1 VTLTAESL
9 NKNLTELFMSEFIVG
24 LTGGIGSG
32 KTTVSDIFAELNI
45 DIIDADIAARI
56 VVQPGSK
63 ALLAIKA
70 HFSADYIADN
80 GELNRAKLRSRIFS
94 QPQDKAWLNNLLHPL
109 IRAEIVSQIAQAKS
123 SYCLLVAPLLL
134 ENNLHKMVNRVLVI
148 NVDETS
154 QVERTLARDPSSAAE
169 IKRIIASQMPSEQ
182 RLSFADDIINNQH
195 KSLEDI
201 RQQVIILDQ
210 KYQLLSAGTFHPS
223 LDK

>member
-1 VTLTAESL
+1 
-9 NKNLTELFMSEFIVG
+9 MSEFIIG

-70 HFSADYIADN
+70 HFGADYIDDK
-80 GELNRAKLRSRIFS
+80 GELNRTKLRSRIFS

-109 IRAEIVSQIAQAKS
+109 IRAEIVNQIAQAKS

-134 ENNLHKMVNRVLVI
+134 ENNLHKMVNRVLVV
-148 NVDETS
+148 NVDEAS

-169 IKRIIASQMPSEQ
+169 IKQIIASQMPSEQ

-201 RQQVIILDQ
+201 REQVIILAQ
-210 KYQLLSAGTFHPS
+210 KYQLLSASTFHPS

>member
-1 VTLTAESL
+1 
-9 NKNLTELFMSEFIVG
+9 MSEFIVG

-70 HFSADYIADN
+70 HFGADYIDDN
-80 GELNRAKLRSRIFS
+80 DELNRAKLRSRIFS

-109 IRAEIVSQIAQAKS
+109 IRAEIVRQIAQAKS

-134 ENNLHKMVNRVLVI
+134 ENNLHKIVNRVLVV
-148 NVDETS
+148 NVDEAS
-154 QVERTLARDPSSAAE
+154 QVARTLARDPSSAAE

-195 KSLEDI
+195 KSLENI
-201 RQQVIILDQ
+201 RQQVLNLAE
-210 KYQLLSAGTFHPS
+210 KYQLLSTSSS

>member
-1 VTLTAESL
+1 
-9 NKNLTELFMSEFIVG
+9 MSEFIIG

-56 VVQPGSK
+56 VVEPGSK

-70 HFSADYIADN
+70 HFGADYINDN
-80 GELNRAKLRSRIFS
+80 DELNRAKLRSRIFS

-134 ENNLHKMVNRVLVI
+134 ENNLDTMVNRVLVV
-148 NVDETS
+148 NVDKTS

-169 IKRIIASQMPSEQ
+169 IKRIIASQMPNEQ

-195 KSLEDI
+195 KSLEEI
-201 RQQVIILDQ
+201 RQQVMILDQ
-210 KYQLLSAGTFHPS
+210 KYQLLSASTFHPS

>member
-1 VTLTAESL
+1 
-9 NKNLTELFMSEFIVG
+9 MSEFIVG

-70 HFSADYIADN
+70 HFGTDYITDN

-94 QPQDKAWLNNLLHPL
+94 QPEDKAWLNNLLHPL
-109 IRAEIVSQIAQAKS
+109 IRAEIINQIAQAKS

-134 ENNLHKMVNRVLVI
+134 ENNLHKLVNRVLVV
-148 NVDETS
+148 NVDEAS

-195 KSLEDI
+195 KSLENI

-210 KYQLLSAGTFHPS
+210 KYQLLSASTFHPNP
-223 LDK
+223 DK

>member
-1 VTLTAESL
+1 
-9 NKNLTELFMSEFIVG
+9 MSEFIIG

-56 VVQPGSK
+56 VVKPGSK

-70 HFSADYIADN
+70 HFGADYINDN
-80 GELNRAKLRSRIFS
+80 DELNRAKLRSRIFS

-134 ENNLHKMVNRVLVI
+134 ENNLDTMVNRVLVV
-148 NVDETS
+148 NVDKTS

-169 IKRIIASQMPSEQ
+169 IKRIIASQMPNEQ

-201 RQQVIILDQ
+201 RQQVMILDQ
-210 KYQLLSAGTFHPS
+210 KYQLLSASTFRPS

>member
-1 VTLTAESL
+1 
-9 NKNLTELFMSEFIVG
+9 MSEFIVG

-45 DIIDADIAARI
+45 DIIDADIAARM

-70 HFSADYIADN
+70 HFGADYIDDN
-80 GELNRAKLRSRIFS
+80 GELNRAKLRSHIFS

-109 IRAEIVSQIAQAKS
+109 IRAKIVSQITQAKS
-123 SYCLLVAPLLL
+123 NYCLLVAPLLL
-134 ENNLHKMVNRVLVI
+134 ENNLHKMVNRVLVV
-148 NVDETS
+148 NVDEAS

-182 RLSFADDIINNQH
+182 RLSFADDMINNQH
-195 KSLEDI
+195 KSLEKI
-201 RQQVIILDQ
+201 RQQVMILDQ
-210 KYQLLSAGTFHPS
+210 KYQLLSARTFHPS